1 MKRPGTSLLLLGAEV
16 VVILILHALLQRWM
30 AGGRVAAILL
40 SAGPH
45 VPRLALAGAG
55 LFVAVRLFTVLFLPA
70 FVLAQLGGIAYD
82 CLSRAKERP
91 PG

>member
-1 MKRPGTSLLLLGAEV
+1 MRRARTSLLLLGVEV
-16 VVILILHALLQRWM
+16 VVILVLHALLQRWM
-30 AGGRVAAILL
+30 AGSHVAATIL

-45 VPRLALAGAG
+45 VPRMALAGAG

-82 CLSRAKERP
+82 WLSRPKEHP